1 MVATSKRPP
10 ALMNDYDSDDI
21 FFMLSKG
28 IFLGY
33 FTFEHIFD
41 NKVSLIKLCDTFEKS
56 KSIRDTF

>member
-1 MVATSKRPP
+1 
-10 ALMNDYDSDDI
+10 MNDYDSDDI

-41 NKVSLIKLCDTFEKS
+41 YKVSLIKLWYIWKKQKYQGYFLIINHS
-56 KSIRDTF
+56 N

>member
-41 NKVSLIKLCDTFEKS
+41 NKVSLIKLVCT
-56 KSIRDTF
+56 